1 MASVAPSG
9 SAGGIVEI
17 TNTAVAPAN
26 QFSVVAI
33 SVTPGQRPTYA
44 FPDGCTNITW
54 RVRQLGTEVRFFS
67 DITSTGYYT
76 TASYSSGAVNTKGV
90 TFCWESDVACDVEVA
105 YWGPKGSLTYEA
117 IAKAAAE
124 VFVLSAVQ
132 IADKKVTLTLTPD
145 LSYTV
150 SVTPR
155 NGCPQFLGPDFI
167 ISGKDLSWANLEL
180 DGLLE
185 VGDILQVDYFY

>member
-1 MASVAPSG
+1 MAAVTPSG

-33 SVTPGQRPTYA
+33 TVSPGQRPSYA

-54 RVRQLGTEVRFFS
+54 RVRQPGTEVRFFS
-67 DITSTGYYT
+67 DTGSTGYYT
-76 TASYSSGAVNTKGV
+76 TSSYSSGSVNTKGV
-90 TFCWESDVACDVEVA
+90 TFCWESDSLCDVEVA
-105 YWGPKGSLTYEA
+105 FWGPKGTLTYEA
-117 IAKAAAE
+117 VAKAASE
-124 VFVLSAVQ
+124 IFTLSELDLLA
-132 IADKKVTLTLTPD
+132 KKITLTLPPD

-155 NGCPQFLGPDFI
+155 NGCTQFEGPDFI
-167 ISGKDLSWANLEL
+167 ITGSELSWANLSL
-180 DGLLE
+180 DSLLE
-185 VGDILQVDYFY
+185 VGDVLQVDYFY

>member
-1 MASVAPSG
+1 MASLTPSG

-33 SVTPGQRPTYA
+33 SVAPGQRPSYG

-54 RVRQLGTEVRFFS
+54 RVRQPGVEVRFFS
-67 DITSTGYYT
+67 DTGSTGYYT
-76 TASYSSGAVNTKGV
+76 TASYSSGSVNTKGV
-90 TFCWESDVACDVEVA
+90 TFCWESDTACDVEVA
-105 YWGPKGSLTYEA
+105 FWGPQGSLTYEA
-117 IAKAAAE
+117 VSKAASE
-124 VFVLSAVQ
+124 VFVLSESH
-132 IADKKVTLTLTPD
+132 INDKKITLTLPPD

-155 NGCPQFLGPDFI
+155 NGCTQFRGPDFI
-167 ISGKDLSWANLEL
+167 VIGSNLSWSGLTL
-180 DGLLE
+180 DSLLE
-185 VGDILQVDYFY
+185 VGDVLQVDYFY

>member
-1 MASVAPSG
+1 MAALTPSG

-33 SVTPGQRPTYA
+33 SVLPGERPSYA

-54 RVRQLGTEVRFFS
+54 RVRQAGIDVKFFS
-67 DITSTGYYT
+67 DITSSGYYT
-76 TASYSSGAVNTKGV
+76 TQAYSSGSVNTKGV
-90 TFCWESDVACDVEVA
+90 TFCWESDQICDVEVA
-105 YWGPKGSLTYEA
+105 FWGPKGVLTYEA
-117 IAKAAAE
+117 VSKAASE
-124 VFVLSAVQ
+124 IFILSETDISHKK
-132 IADKKVTLTLTPD
+132 IALTLTPD

-155 NGCPQFLGPDFI
+155 NGCTQFRGPDFI
-167 ISGKDLSWANLEL
+167 VTGSELSWENLTL
-180 DGLLE
+180 DSLLE
-185 VGDILQVDYFY
+185 VGDVLQVDYFY